1 MSDLQPQENEAR
13 DLVRR
18 LARPYPG
25 GGHVVERAAL
35 LAAGSGFGAATAWI
49 TEHGGVAESRSPHL
63 AQRGIHGQRM
73 ELTKGAG
80 SIAPLRFVLPAGTF
94 D

>member
-1 MSDLQPQENEAR
+1 MSAVDPHDGETRA
-13 DLVRR
+13 LVER

-35 LAAGSGFGAATAWI
+35 LAAGSGFADATTWI
-49 TEHGGVAESRSPHL
+49 ADHGGVAESRAPHV

-73 ELTKGAG
+73 ELTRGAA